1 MSESTHLGE
10 MMKGIGGRDGV
21 RVAEEERALDKKEQ
35 KRKGEDEKKRMPK
48 MTYGKEER
56 LFRLALDI

>member
-21 RVAEEERALDKKEQ
+21 RVAEEERALDKKEL
-35 KRKGEDEKKRMPK
+35 KRKGED
-48 MTYGKEER
+48 G
-56 LFRLALDI
+56 

>member
-1 MSESTHLGE
+1 MT
-10 MMKGIGGRDGV
+10 KGISGRDGV